1 VIPNFWTGALMR
13 KMRAILTLAGLT
25 IQEALR
31 RRISVS
37 AFCIAL
43 LFLGLLF
50 LPRFGAYGRGGIQI
64 DPPVQA
70 SLLALTGLAMIKFF
84 SAVLG
89 ITLASGAI
97 ATELERGTLYVIL
110 SKPLTRAQIL
120 LGKWLG
126 LVFMI
131 AVNVGVWGAL
141 VWLAVHQRVPGA
153 HRPLLKALGLAFL
166 YPVIFVTL
174 TLCFSTFA
182 SNMLATALAL
192 VCIGVGWQEGFMLD
206 LGQALDIRILRQFG
220 TFAGYLV
227 PIGRLHRWMIQVA
240 DLDLPFGVVPLGPGS
255 RLLHP
260 GPMDLPYIGAYILGL
275 LLLALVLF
283 QQRDV

>member
-1 VIPNFWTGALMR
+1 MR
-13 KMRAILTLAGLT
+13 PLLTLAGLT
-25 IQEALR
+25 IREALR
-31 RRISVS
+31 RRIYVGG
-37 AFCIAL
+37 FFIVL

-50 LPRFGAYGRGGIQI
+50 LPGFASSRRGIQL

-70 SLLALTGLAMIKFF
+70 SVLALAGLAMIKFF

-89 ITLASGAI
+89 ITLASGSI

-110 SKPLTRAQIL
+110 SKPLTRAHIL

-126 LVFMI
+126 LVVLTAI
-131 AVNVGVWGAL
+131 NVL
-141 VWLAVHQRVPGA
+141 VWAALLWVAVYLRVPGP
-153 HRPLLKALGLAFL
+153 HWPLLKAVGLAFL
-166 YPVIFVTL
+166 YPVIFVSL

-182 SNMLATALAL
+182 PNMLATAMAL
-192 VCIGVGWQEGFMLD
+192 VCIGIGWQEGFMLE
-206 LGQALDIRILRQFG
+206 LGRALDIPILRQFG

-227 PIGRLHRWMIQVA
+227 PIGRLHRWIVRVA
-240 DLDLPFGVVPLGPGS
+240 DLDLPFGVVPLGPGW
-255 RLLHP
+255 RELRP
-260 GPMDLPYIGAYILGL
+260 APIDLPYVGAYILGL

>member
-1 VIPNFWTGALMR
+1 
-13 KMRAILTLAGLT
+13 
-25 IQEALR
+25 
-31 RRISVS
+31 
-37 AFCIAL
+37 CIAL

-50 LPRFGAYGRGGIQI
+50 LPGTPLAPSVLRV

-70 SLLALTGLAMIKFF
+70 SLLFLGGLAMIKFF

-97 ATELERGTLYVIL
+97 STELERGTLYVIL
-110 SKPLTRAQIL
+110 SKPLTRVHIL

-126 LVFMI
+126 LIVLT
-131 AVNVGVWGAL
+131 AVNVCVWGAL
-141 VWLAVHQRVPGA
+141 LWLAVDQRVPGA

-192 VCIGVGWQEGFMLD
+192 VCIGVGWQEGFML
-206 LGQALDIRILRQFG
+206 
-220 TFAGYLV
+220 
-227 PIGRLHRWMIQVA
+227 
-240 DLDLPFGVVPLGPGS
+240 
-255 RLLHP
+255 
-260 GPMDLPYIGAYILGL
+260 
-275 LLLALVLF
+275 
-283 QQRDV
+283 

>member
-1 VIPNFWTGALMR
+1 
-13 KMRAILTLAGLT
+13 
-25 IQEALR
+25 
-31 RRISVS
+31 
-37 AFCIAL
+37 
-43 LFLGLLF
+43 
-50 LPRFGAYGRGGIQI
+50 
-64 DPPVQA
+64 
-70 SLLALTGLAMIKFF
+70 MIKFF

-89 ITLASGAI
+89 IALASGAI

-126 LVFMI
+126 LVLLT
-131 AVNVGVWGAL
+131 ALNVL
-141 VWLAVHQRVPGA
+141 VWAALLWVAMYIRVPGT
-153 HRPLLKALGLAFL
+153 HWPLLKAVGLAFL
-166 YPVIFVTL
+166 YPLIFVTL

-182 SNMLATALAL
+182 SNVLATALAL

-206 LGQALDIRILRQFG
+206 LGQALDIRLLRQFG

-227 PIGRLHRWMIQVA
+227 PIGRLHRWMVQVA
-240 DLDLPFGVVPLGPGS
+240 DLDLPFGIVPLSPGS

-260 GPMDLPYIGAYILGL
+260 GPMDLLYIGAYILGL
-275 LLLALVLF
+275 LLLALFLF